1 MYEANAGSNDYEK
14 GPNKS
19 WFGPNDYEK
28 GQNKPRKGPNNQ
40 QKGPNYSQITP

>member
-28 GQNKPRKGPNNQ
+28 GPNNQ